1 MLYAIGVTRK
11 DTWLECARK
20 AKEKREG
27 GVQKSKAS
35 RKQGRSTRKN
45 AVRFVESDSDSE
57 DQEEV
62 LLLHIGTVSKLD
74 SKSPP
79 IQVQVVIDECNVDME
94 VDTGASVT
102 IMSESKF
109 YNLWPGRS
117 LDKTEVRLQSYSKET
132 IPVLGSTQ
140 VSVCYDN
147 QVAQLPLIVVK
158 GTGPTLL
165 GRNWLLKIQLNW
177 AKLYYASN
185 SDLQS
190 IVDKYSAVF
199 EEGLGTYKGY
209 QAKIHVDPNA
219 NPRFFKPR
227 TVPYSMRE
235 GIEAELSKLVAEG
248 TLVPVE
254 HSDWA
259 APIVPV
265 LKPDGKTVRIC
276 GDFRL
281 TVNPVSKLDQYPI
294 PKIEDLFATLARGEK
309 FTKLDLSQAYQ
320 QLTLDDSSQE
330 YVVINTHKG
339 LFKYTR
345 MPYGISSAPG
355 IFQRTMEVLLQG
367 IPGVTVYIDD
377 ILVTGKD
384 DQDHLKSLDEVL
396 ARLTKVGL
404 RAKRHKCKFMRKS
417 VSYLGFVIDAEGL
430 HPVSDKIEA
439 IKDAP
444 IPNNISELKSYLGL
458 LSYYGKFL
466 PNRAQLLAPL
476 YQLLSVNKP
485 WRWAEEQ
492 TKAFEKSKEMLTA
505 KSLLVHFDPKLPISL
520 ACDASAYGIGA
531 VLAHRLPDGS
541 ERPIGYAS
549 RTLSK
554 AERNYSQLEKEG
566 LSCIFGIK
574 RFYSYLF
581 GHSFE
586 LITDHKPLL
595 GLLGEQK
602 PISPQA
608 SARIRRWLLYLSQ
621 FEYTLNFRRTT
632 EHANADALS
641 RLPLLVEPSTSD
653 IPPEVVMLTEHLS
666 NSPVTADQIAAWTTN
681 DTELCSVVQFLRQG
695 WPSTIPD
702 DQKLELKPFFKRQH
716 ELSLYNG

>member
-147 QVAQLPLIVVK
+147 QVVQLPLIVVE

-219 NPRFFKPR
+219 NPCFFKPR

-254 HSDWA
+254 HSDWD

-320 QLTLDDSSQE
+320 QLTLDDS
-330 YVVINTHKG
+330 
-339 LFKYTR
+339 
-345 MPYGISSAPG
+345 
-355 IFQRTMEVLLQG
+355 
-367 IPGVTVYIDD
+367 
-377 ILVTGKD
+377 
-384 DQDHLKSLDEVL
+384 
-396 ARLTKVGL
+396 
-404 RAKRHKCKFMRKS
+404 
-417 VSYLGFVIDAEGL
+417 
-430 HPVSDKIEA
+430 
-439 IKDAP
+439 
-444 IPNNISELKSYLGL
+444 
-458 LSYYGKFL
+458 
-466 PNRAQLLAPL
+466 
-476 YQLLSVNKP
+476 
-485 WRWAEEQ
+485 
-492 TKAFEKSKEMLTA
+492 
-505 KSLLVHFDPKLPISL
+505 
-520 ACDASAYGIGA
+520 
-531 VLAHRLPDGS
+531 
-541 ERPIGYAS
+541 
-549 RTLSK
+549 
-554 AERNYSQLEKEG
+554 
-566 LSCIFGIK
+566 
-574 RFYSYLF
+574 
-581 GHSFE
+581 
-586 LITDHKPLL
+586 
-595 GLLGEQK
+595 
-602 PISPQA
+602 
-608 SARIRRWLLYLSQ
+608 
-621 FEYTLNFRRTT
+621 
-632 EHANADALS
+632 
-641 RLPLLVEPSTSD
+641 
-653 IPPEVVMLTEHLS
+653 
-666 NSPVTADQIAAWTTN
+666 
-681 DTELCSVVQFLRQG
+681 
-695 WPSTIPD
+695 
-702 DQKLELKPFFKRQH
+702 
-716 ELSLYNG
+716 

>member
-1 MLYAIGVTRK
+1 MPQP
-11 DTWLECARK
+11 W
-20 AKEKREG
+20 
-27 GVQKSKAS
+27 
-35 RKQGRSTRKN
+35 
-45 AVRFVESDSDSE
+45 
-57 DQEEV
+57 
-62 LLLHIGTVSKLD
+62 
-74 SKSPP
+74 
-79 IQVQVVIDECNVDME
+79 
-94 VDTGASVT
+94 
-102 IMSESKF
+102 
-109 YNLWPGRS
+109 
-117 LDKTEVRLQSYSKET
+117 
-132 IPVLGSTQ
+132 
-140 VSVCYDN
+140 
-147 QVAQLPLIVVK
+147 
-158 GTGPTLL
+158 
-165 GRNWLLKIQLNW
+165 
-177 AKLYYASN
+177 
-185 SDLQS
+185 S

-219 NPRFFKPR
+219 NPRFFKPT

-320 QLTLDDSSQE
+320 QLTLDNSSQE

-384 DQDHLKSLDEVL
+384 DQDHLKSLNEVLARLTKVGLRIYIDDILVTGKDDQDHLKSLNEVL

-430 HPVSDKIEA
+430 HLVSDKIEA
-439 IKDAP
+439 TKDAP

-458 LSYYGKFL
+458 LSYYGKF
-466 PNRAQLLAPL
+466 
-476 YQLLSVNKP
+476 
-485 WRWAEEQ
+485 
-492 TKAFEKSKEMLTA
+492 
-505 KSLLVHFDPKLPISL
+505 
-520 ACDASAYGIGA
+520 
-531 VLAHRLPDGS
+531 
-541 ERPIGYAS
+541 
-549 RTLSK
+549 
-554 AERNYSQLEKEG
+554 
-566 LSCIFGIK
+566 
-574 RFYSYLF
+574 
-581 GHSFE
+581 
-586 LITDHKPLL
+586 
-595 GLLGEQK
+595 
-602 PISPQA
+602 
-608 SARIRRWLLYLSQ
+608 
-621 FEYTLNFRRTT
+621 
-632 EHANADALS
+632 
-641 RLPLLVEPSTSD
+641 
-653 IPPEVVMLTEHLS
+653 
-666 NSPVTADQIAAWTTN
+666 
-681 DTELCSVVQFLRQG
+681 
-695 WPSTIPD
+695 
-702 DQKLELKPFFKRQH
+702 
-716 ELSLYNG
+716 